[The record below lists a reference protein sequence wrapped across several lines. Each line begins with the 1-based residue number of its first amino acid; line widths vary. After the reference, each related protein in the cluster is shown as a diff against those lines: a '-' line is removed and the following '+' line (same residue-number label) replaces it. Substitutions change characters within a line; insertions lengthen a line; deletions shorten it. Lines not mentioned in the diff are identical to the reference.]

1 MPIGTVQWIV
11 FNAKKK
17 LFPRLTAIGRGSR
30 QDRNQPKLAKE
41 AA

>member
-17 LFPRLTAIGRGSR
+17 VFVYRAKSPDHLGSR
-30 QDRNQPKLAKE
+30 RRRVTD
-41 AA
+41 